1 MKMEFKSR
9 TTERQENQESRTGS
23 WKWCQ
28 DRYQNQITQQQQ
40 QKKERVLIDLPRICK
55 FYNKKWQ
62 VQRKRDS
69 GYVCVYTY
77 VLIIV
82 LNKILR
88 QKWWAFNFCDF
99 LSNSFVLFNFN
110 FYTNSLSF
118 SLSLSD
124 SRVVLLFILGPYR
137 RLGYSITFIR
147 NFAVIWLWMSLI
159 HYFTKNFLFV

>member
-9 TTERQENQESRTGS
+9 TTELQENQESRTGS

-62 VQRKRDS
+62 VQRKRGS

-110 FYTNSLSF
+110 FSTNSLSL
-118 SLSLSD
+118 SLSLWLSGRTFVYTWSLPT
-124 SRVVLLFILGPYR
+124 SRKFYHIYEKFYGNLVDY
-137 RLGYSITFIR
+137 ITYLSFD
-147 NFAVIWLWMSLI
+147 
-159 HYFTKNFLFV
+159 